1 MFSLWKGSTNLAIQ
15 LHQLPSPGA
24 KLVASDP
31 SERSSPVGALHRI
44 KTDLEMNGLRV
55 YIDGEGDAADPRRT
69 RSVFFSRREDG
80 PYYRWVYDDARRQ
93 WRVGRVMKSASLART
108 LSAAAW
114 KTLPLALQRSIVEH
128 YQD

>member
-1 MFSLWKGSTNLAIQ
+1 M
-15 LHQLPSPGA
+15 HQLPSA
-24 KLVASDP
+24 RAQLAASDRR
-31 SERSSPVGALHRI
+31 ERSSPVGALHRI

-55 YIDGEGDAADPRRT
+55 YIDGEGDGADPRRI

-80 PYYRWVYDDARRQ
+80 PYYRWAYDDALRQ

-114 KTLPLALQRSIVEH
+114 KTLPVALQRSIVEH